1 MYKFSCPCWRIS
13 FALAA
18 SVGVFS
24 CISCAHPPRP
34 PLTGGEKEVWRAI
47 DAAHAQEEA
56 AVSRKDVDGAMAE
69 CSPDYI
75 ATSPGGRTANK
86 NQSRQAMVALF
97 QMSDRMKETNAIQDI
112 SLKGNTATV
121 TVKNHV
127 ELTMKSPSTGES
139 VTKEQ
144 NNLDRETWVK
154 DTQGWLL
161 KGSEV
166 LKSS

>member
-1 MYKFSCPCWRIS
+1 
-13 FALAA
+13 
-18 SVGVFS
+18 
-24 CISCAHPPRP
+24 
-34 PLTGGEKEVWRAI
+34 
-47 DAAHAQEEA
+47 
-56 AVSRKDVDGAMAE
+56 
-69 CSPDYI
+69 
-75 ATSPGGRTANK
+75 
-86 NQSRQAMVALF
+86 MVALF
-97 QMSDRMKETNAIQDI
+97 KMSDRMKETNAIQDI

-127 ELTMKSPSTGES
+127 ELTMKSPFTGES